1 MRLRGTAY
9 RLYERRLRRQLAG
22 GPAPRHVAVIMDGN
36 RRWARQMGFDN
47 PSVGHR
53 HGAEHLE
60 RLLGWCAEVGIDQVT
75 VFVASLDNLRKRAA
89 GEVDFLMQLAEQV
102 IAERLARPAS
112 HWRIHVA
119 GQLDDLPDST
129 ARALKHAEEATRDRD
144 TGHHLTL
151 AIGYDGRLEVAEAV
165 RSLLAREAAAGTSIE
180 RLAATL
186 TTEDITAHLSTGGL
200 ADPDLVIR
208 TSGERRL
215 GGFLLW
221 QTVRSELYFCDV
233 YWPGFRRLDFL
244 RALRAYATRR
254 VNVRIC

>member
-1 MRLRGTAY
+1 MTLRGLGY
-9 RLYERRLRRQLAG
+9 RLYERRLRRQLTG
-22 GPAPRHVAVIMDGN
+22 GPVPRHVAVIMDGN

-53 HGAEHLE
+53 HGAEHLD
-60 RLLGWCAEVGIDQVT
+60 RLLGWCAEVGIGQVT
-75 VFVASLDNLRKRAA
+75 VFVASLDNLRKRSA

-112 HWRIHVA
+112 RWRIRLA
-119 GQLDDLPDST
+119 GQLDTLPDST
-129 ARALKHAEEATRDRD
+129 ARALKRAEEATRGRD
-144 TGHHLTL
+144 FDHHLTL
-151 AIGYDGRLEVAEAV
+151 AIGYDGRLEVVEAV
-165 RSLLAREAAAGTSIE
+165 RSLLVREARAGTSIDQ
-180 RLAATL
+180 LAAAL
-186 TTEDITAHLSTGGL
+186 STEDITAHLYTRDL

-244 RALRAYATRR
+244 RALRAYAARR
-254 VNVRIC
+254 VNVRTC